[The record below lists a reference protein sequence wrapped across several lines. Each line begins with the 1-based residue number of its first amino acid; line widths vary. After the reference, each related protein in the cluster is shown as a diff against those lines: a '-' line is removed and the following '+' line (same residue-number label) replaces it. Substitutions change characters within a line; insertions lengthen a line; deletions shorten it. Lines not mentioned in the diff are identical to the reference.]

1 MRVLLATALV
11 TLVAAYLVVRAGYG
25 DLPPLPRY
33 APASL
38 VALALAEVVGG
49 SGVRARLAG
58 SRGLRPLPALTVAR
72 AAALAKASSLV
83 GALVTGGYG
92 ALALYTLSRRSDV
105 AAARRDSVISVL
117 GVLAAIALTAA
128 ALYLERSCRTPK
140 PPDAATS
147 GPPASGVPGQRP
159 PGPAG

>member
-38 VALALAEVVGG
+38 VALALAEAVGG

-58 SRGLRPLPALTVAR
+58 TRGLRPLPALTVAR

-140 PPDAATS
+140 TIITKFDEEK
-147 GPPASGVPGQRP
+147 
-159 PGPAG
+159 